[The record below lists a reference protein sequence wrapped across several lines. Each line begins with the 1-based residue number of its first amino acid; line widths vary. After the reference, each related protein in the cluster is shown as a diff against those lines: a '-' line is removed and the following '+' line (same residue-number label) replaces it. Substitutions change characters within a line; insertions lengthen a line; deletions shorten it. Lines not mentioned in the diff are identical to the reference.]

1 MTFHAWIVKL
11 CELTFRNCSSRMGG
25 MCPTLMKSF
34 ACAQDSPEKDV
45 RFSYCAF
52 AIAYM
57 LHDWSM
63 MDKQAA
69 IQYLLRC
76 QHYESAFAQEPGL
89 ESHAGS
95 TYCVVAALC
104 LADNLNRIPCQPALE
119 RWVLSRQ
126 CQSSGFQGR
135 PEKEP
140 DTCYSFWCG
149 ASAKILGC
157 HDKIDGMSDVNWILS
172 AASPMGGI
180 AKVPSEMPDILHS
193 YLSIV
198 ALAMHA
204 EDGVWAQDAPFARA
218 SGALNLSYASLNWI
232 YTHLWSAPPEELIP

>member
-52 AIAYM
+52 AVAYM

-104 LADNLNRIPCQPALE
+104 LADSLNQIPCQPALE

-126 CQSSGFQGR
+126 SQGSGVGGR
-135 PEKEP
+135 A
-140 DTCYSFWCG
+140 D
-149 ASAKILGC
+149 
-157 HDKIDGMSDVNWILS
+157 
-172 AASPMGGI
+172 
-180 AKVPSEMPDILHS
+180 
-193 YLSIV
+193 
-198 ALAMHA
+198 
-204 EDGVWAQDAPFARA
+204 
-218 SGALNLSYASLNWI
+218 
-232 YTHLWSAPPEELIP
+232 

>member
-1 MTFHAWIVKL
+1 MGFRAVQKKS
-11 CELTFRNCSSRMGG
+11 LTR
-25 MCPTLMKSF
+25 
-34 ACAQDSPEKDV
+34 AI
-45 RFSYCAF
+45 RF
-52 AIAYM
+52 
-57 LHDWSM
+57 
-63 MDKQAA
+63 
-69 IQYLLRC
+69 
-76 QHYESAFAQEPGL
+76 G
-89 ESHAGS
+89 
-95 TYCVVAALC
+95 
-104 LADNLNRIPCQPALE
+104 
-119 RWVLSRQ
+119 
-126 CQSSGFQGR
+126 
-135 PEKEP
+135 
-140 DTCYSFWCG
+140 CG

-232 YTHLWSAPPEELIP
+232 YAHLWSAPPEELIP